1 MGPGPMTMAMGA
13 CEAVGSTVAVGATV
27 PVDVGS
33 GVEPGV
39 AVDRLA
45 GFEVGFCV
53 GFGFVDRG
61 LAVGFGVGFGL
72 AVGFGV
78 GFGVGLGVAGGV
90 TTIVPGETLDSVTVF
105 APLPDPLV
113 AEKLNVCEPAASLR
127 FTVNVTPV
135 FQLVPEAV
143 MGSAPTPEMST
154 TTLDAAQPAVSSN
167 RTENVNV
174 VVGLPLPGEALPAER
189 LG

>member
-1 MGPGPMTMAMGA
+1 
-13 CEAVGSTVAVGATV
+13 VV
-27 PVDVGS
+27 
-33 GVEPGV
+33 PGV
-39 AVDRLA
+39 AVGRLA

-72 AVGFGV
+72 AV